1 MKRNYVKQGIWHLGG
16 RNKQKGGFLLL
27 PGTFARPISP
37 FAAGSIGSK
46 LLEGVGKKILRGRKT
61 T

>member
-16 RNKQKGGFLLL
+16 RNKQKGGFLLF

-46 LLEGVGKKILRGRKT
+46 LLEGVGKKY
-61 T
+61 